1 MGFGACLTIMHHAD
15 FVHLHLHTE
24 YSLLDGA
31 ISIDSLIKKAV
42 EYRMPA
48 VAITDHGNLFGALDF
63 YQKAT
68 KAGIKPIIGCEI
80 YVAPGSRFDKAS
92 SAGKN
97 EEASYHLVLLA
108 RNKTGYKN
116 LVKLVTAGYLEGFY
130 YRPRI
135 DKQLLAEHHEGLI
148 ATTACLGGEIPS
160 LLLQGKYEEAKR
172 AATQYQNILGKDN
185 FFLELQ
191 ENGIPEQSKAN
202 EELIRLSK
210 DTGIPVIATND
221 CHYLDKGDHKSH
233 DALLCIQ
240 TGKTIK
246 DANRMT
252 FSSETFYMRS
262 PEEMKKAFVH
272 IPEAITNTISIAE
285 RCNLQLDLGKYH
297 LPHFPVPEGYTRE
310 SYMAELARKG
320 LEVRF
325 KEIEAVRGKGNFD
338 PEVYKKRLEFEIE
351 MIGKMGFAGYFLIVW
366 DFIHYAKEHNIPVGP
381 GRGSAAGSLVAYCLQ
396 ITDIDPLPYDLLFE
410 RFLNPERISMPDI
423 DVDFCMDRRDEV
435 LRYVTEKYGQ
445 DHVTQIITYGT
456 MMAKGV
462 IRDVGRVLDIPYS
475 EVDKVAKLVP
485 NTLNITL
492 DEAMKQEPRLKEIAK
507 EPRMADLMDIALHLE
522 GQVRHASKHAAGVVI
537 SQDPLTEYLPLY
549 KTPKDEIITQFDMKG
564 VEKIGLVKFD
574 FLGLRT
580 LTVIHKAVELINQR
594 LSKAPLAASELF
606 DISRISMDDMKTYEL
621 LSRGET
627 AGVFQLESSG
637 MRDIVIKMKPQCFED
652 LIALVALYRPGP
664 LGSGMVDDFV
674 KRKKGAT
681 KITYEL
687 AQLEPILK
695 ETYGVI
701 VYQEQVM
708 QIASILAGYSLGEAD
723 LLRRAMGKKLPD
735 EMAKQ
740 KERFLR
746 GAVEKKLPPA
756 KAEKI
761 FDLMEKFAEYGFNK
775 SHSAAY
781 ALISYQTAFL
791 KTHYPVEYM
800 AALLT
805 SEVQDTD
812 KVVKYIYEVRQM
824 AIDVLPPEVNKSMW
838 DFTVVEA
845 HDRDT
850 VEPGSTIGSIRFGLA
865 AVKNVG
871 MSAIEAII
879 EAREAQGTFT
889 SLADFCRKVDQRKVN
904 RRVIEALIKCGAFDF
919 TGHRRAQMTEALDMV
934 MEQASRLQAQEA
946 TGQFSIFDSL
956 GEHKD
961 PDLPEVQ
968 EWKENQLLAYEKESM
983 GFYISGHPLAAF
995 QADIARYATA
1005 TTERLEQIPDGK
1017 EVTICG
1023 IIAGL
1028 KQKIT
1033 KKGEKMAIMNLEDLS
1048 GTVEVI
1054 VFPDLYRSAQNLLL
1068 TDTPLIVAGQLDKS
1082 EQGNKIKAVR
1092 LHLLTDVKKRGT
1104 TRMDIRFTATGLT
1117 QDDLLK
1123 VKDILL
1129 RYKGDIPVYL
1139 RLQNPTRKESLISVG
1154 RDIRVNLTDQLISE
1168 IESVLGAGAV
1178 SLA

>member
-1 MGFGACLTIMHHAD
+1 MHHAD

-31 ISIDSLIKKAV
+31 ISIDSLIKKAA

-68 KAGIKPIIGCEI
+68 KAGIKPIIGCEM
-80 YVAPGSRFDKAS
+80 YVAPGSRFDKS
-92 SAGKN
+92 SPAGKN
-97 EEASYHLVLLA
+97 EEASYHLILLA

-135 DKQLLAEHHEGLI
+135 DKQLLAEHSEGLI
-148 ATTACLGGEIPS
+148 ASTACLGGEIPS
-160 LLLQGKYEEAKR
+160 LLLQGRYEDAKV
-172 AATQYQNILGKDN
+172 AAAQYQNILGKEN

-191 ENGIPEQSKAN
+191 ENGIPEQTKAN

-240 TGKTIK
+240 TGKTMK
-246 DANRMT
+246 DSNRMT

-262 PEEMKKAFVH
+262 PDEMKKAFVH
-272 IPEAITNTISIAE
+272 IPEAITNTIAIAE
-285 RCNLQLDLGKYH
+285 RCNMELDLGKYH

-320 LEVRF
+320 LDERF
-325 KEIEAVRGKGNFD
+325 REIEAVLGKENFD
-338 PEVYKKRLEFEIE
+338 PETYKKRLEFEIA

-366 DFIHYAKEHNIPVGP
+366 DFIRYAREHNIPVGP
-381 GRGSAAGSLVAYCLQ
+381 GRGSAAGSLVAYCLR
-396 ITDIDPLPYDLLFE
+396 ITDIDPLPYHLLFE
-410 RFLNPERISMPDI
+410 RFLNPERVSMPDI

-492 DEAMKQEPRLKEIAK
+492 NDAMKQEPRLKEITK
-507 EPRMADLMDIALHLE
+507 DPRMTDLMEIALHLE

-537 SQDPLTEYLPLY
+537 SQEPLIEYLPLF

-594 LSKAPLAASELF
+594 LATAPLAATEQF
-606 DISRISMDDMKTYEL
+606 DISRIPMDEARSYEL

-627 AGVFQLESSG
+627 AGIFQLESSG

-664 LGSGMVDDFV
+664 LGSGMVDDFI

-681 KITYEL
+681 KIAYEL
-687 AQLEPILK
+687 NQLEPILK
-695 ETYGVI
+695 DTYGVI

-708 QIASILAGYSLGEAD
+708 QIASALAGYSLGEAD
-723 LLRRAMGKKLPD
+723 LLRRAMGKKLPE

-746 GAVEKKLPPA
+746 GAVEKKLPA
-756 KAEKI
+756 VKAEKI

-781 ALISYQTAFL
+781 ALISYQTAYL

-824 AIDVLPPEVNKSMW
+824 AIDILPPDVNKSMW

-845 HDRDT
+845 HDRDA
-850 VEPGSTIGSIRFGLA
+850 VEQGSTIGSIRFGLA

-879 EAREAQGTFT
+879 DAREEKGAFT

-904 RRVIEALIKCGAFDF
+904 RRVTEALIKCGAFDF
-919 TGHRRAQMTEALDMV
+919 TGGRRAQMTEAIDMV
-934 MEQASRLQAQEA
+934 MEQASKLQEQEA

-956 GEHKD
+956 GVQKD
-961 PDLPEVQ
+961 PELPDVP

-1017 EVTICG
+1017 ELTICG

-1054 VFPDLYRSAQNLLL
+1054 VFPDLYKSAHNLLL
-1068 TDTPLIVAGQLDKS
+1068 TDTPLLVAGQLDKS

-1092 LHLLTDVKKRGT
+1092 LHLLQDVKKRGT
-1104 TRMDIRFTATGLT
+1104 TRMDIRFTAMGLT

-1139 RLQNPTRKESLISVG
+1139 RLQNPTRPESLISVG
-1154 RDIRVNLTDQLISE
+1154 RDIRVNLTDQLINE

-1178 SLA
+1178 SLG

>member
-1 MGFGACLTIMHHAD
+1 MHHAD

-31 ISIDSLIKKAV
+31 NSLDALIKKAI
-42 EYRMPA
+42 ELRMPA
-48 VAITDHGNLFGALDF
+48 VAVTDHGNLFGALDF
-63 YQKAT
+63 YLKAT
-68 KAGIKPIIGCEI
+68 KAGIKPIIGCEM
-80 YVAPGSRFDKAS
+80 YVAPGSRLDKS
-92 SAGKN
+92 QPAGRH
-97 EEASYHLVLLA
+97 EEASYHLLLLA
-108 RNKTGYKN
+108 RNKAGYKN
-116 LVKLVTAGYLEGFY
+116 LVKLVTAAYLEGFY

-135 DKQLLAEHHEGLI
+135 DKELLAAHSEGLI
-148 ATTACLGGEIPS
+148 GMSACLSGEIPS
-160 LLLQGKYEEAKR
+160 LLVQGRYDAAKKVAEEYR
-172 AATQYQNILGKDN
+172 RILGTEN

-191 ENGIPEQSKAN
+191 DNGIPEQDQAN
-202 EELIRLSK
+202 KELIRLSK
-210 DTGIPVIATND
+210 DTGIPLVATND
-221 CHYLDKGDHKSH
+221 CHYLNKEDHKAH

-240 TGKTIK
+240 TGKIVK
-246 DANRMT
+246 DENRMK
-252 FSSETFYMRS
+252 FSSETFYVKT
-262 PEEMKKAFVH
+262 PEEMKKSFSHV
-272 IPEAITNTISIAE
+272 PEAIANTVAIAE
-285 RCNLQLDLGKYH
+285 RCNLEMDLGKYH

-320 LEVRF
+320 LEERF
-325 KEIEAVRGKGNFD
+325 KEIEAVRGNGSFD
-338 PEVYKKRLEFEIE
+338 PEVYKQRLEFEIE
-351 MIGKMGFAGYFLIVW
+351 MLGKMGFAGYFLIVW
-366 DFIHYAKEHNIPVGP
+366 DFIRYAKEHGIPVGP
-381 GRGSAAGSLVAYCLQ
+381 GRGSAAGSLVAYSLR
-396 ITDIDPLPYDLLFE
+396 ITDLDPLPYNLLFE

-435 LRYVTEKYGQ
+435 LKYVTEKYGQ

-492 DEAMKQEPRLKEIAK
+492 EEAMKQEPKFKELTK
-507 EPRMADLMDIALHLE
+507 DPRMAELIDIALHLE

-537 SQDPLTEYLPLY
+537 SQEPLTEYLPLY
-549 KTPKDEIITQFDMKG
+549 KGPKNEITTQFDMKG

-580 LTVIHKAVELINQR
+580 LTVINKAVETINHR
-594 LSKAPLAASELF
+594 LQNAPLASAQPF
-606 DISRISMDDMKTYEL
+606 MINTIPMDDVKTYEL

-664 LGSGMVDDFV
+664 LGSGMVDDFI

-687 AQLEPILK
+687 PQLEPILK
-695 ETYGVI
+695 DTYGVI

-708 QIASILAGYSLGEAD
+708 QIARSLAGYSLGGAD
-723 LLRRAMGKKLPD
+723 LLRRAMGKKDP
-735 EMAKQ
+735 EVMAKE
-740 KERFLR
+740 KVPFLD
-746 GAVEKKLPPA
+746 GAKKQGIDLK
-756 KAEKI
+756 KAEAI
-761 FDLMEKFAEYGFNK
+761 FDLMAKFAEYGFNK

-791 KTHYPVEYM
+791 KAHYPVDYM

-812 KVVKYIYEVRQM
+812 KVVKYIYEARQM
-824 AIDVLPPEVNKSMW
+824 GIDILPPDANTSMW

-845 HDRDT
+845 HDREA
-850 VEPGSTIGSIRFGLA
+850 VEPGSNIGSIRFGLA

-871 MSAIEAII
+871 ISAIEAII
-879 EAREAQGTFT
+879 EGRVSKGAYK
-889 SLADFCRKVDQRKVN
+889 SLADFCKKVDQRRVN

-919 TGHRRAQMTEALDMV
+919 SNARRAQMMDGLDMIIDQGSKHQ
-934 MEQASRLQAQEA
+934 EQESI
-946 TGQFSIFDSL
+946 GQFSIFDSIDSHQ
-956 GEHKD
+956 E
-961 PDLPEVQ
+961 PALPEAP
-968 EWKENQLLAYEKESM
+968 EWKESQLLAYEKESV
-983 GFYISGHPLAAF
+983 GFYLSGHPLAAF

-1005 TTERLEQIPDGK
+1005 TTETLDSVQDGK

-1023 IIAGL
+1023 IIAGMKL
-1028 KQKIT
+1028 KIT
-1033 KKGEKMAIMNLEDLS
+1033 KKSQEKMAILNLEDLS
-1048 GTVEVI
+1048 GAVEVV
-1054 VFPDLYRSAQNLLL
+1054 VFPDLYKSAHHLLL
-1068 TDTPLIVAGQLDKS
+1068 TDTPLIIAGQLDKS
-1082 EQGNKIKAVR
+1082 EQGNKIKALR
-1092 LHLLTDVKKRGT
+1092 LHLLTEVKKRGT
-1104 TRMDIRFTATGLT
+1104 TRLDIRFNATGLT

-1123 VKDILL
+1123 VKEILL
-1129 RYKGDIPVYL
+1129 RYQGNIPVFL
-1139 RLQNPTRKESLISVG
+1139 RLQNPSRKESLISLG
-1154 RDIRVNLTDQLISE
+1154 REIRVNPSEQLISE

-1178 SLA
+1178 SLG